1 MGFNSGFKGLI
12 SVSIGQH
19 ECILTICKNRHLLY
33 VALQKV
39 ETLPY
44 TKKERPDDD
53 PEIKRVETCCPI
65 PIDIKKHQKQ
75 LCFD

>member
-1 MGFNSGFKGLI
+1 MVKFYFLWYY
-12 SVSIGQH
+12 
-19 ECILTICKNRHLLY
+19 LLY

-39 ETLPY
+39 EKPPH
-44 TKKERPDDD
+44 TKKGERPDDD

-65 PIDIKKHQKQ
+65 LTDIKEHQKQ